1 MVWCNRLQMV
11 RTIGDIAKLAGVSKA
26 TVSRALN
33 DSPLIS
39 VETKERIHAIAREHA
54 FERNELA
61 RRLTLRQSK
70 VAGLVM
76 FGESGQSYRP
86 DLFMLEIMG
95 GIASGLHE
103 HGYELLAVQPRP
115 DDENWARRYVDSGRA
130 DGFIVPSASC
140 TPTRL
145 RMLTDSGAPFVV
157 WGRRSESGEFASVS
171 GDNVA
176 GGRLAT
182 ERLVVTGRRRI
193 AFVGGPEWAPEIKE
207 RRAGYE
213 AALTAAGLE
222 IDPALVVH
230 TSWLRPEEHAEAAVT
245 ELLDAHPELDGVV
258 ANSDRF
264 AIGALEAL
272 RTRGLDVPGRVGV
285 VGYDD
290 TAIAAYTNPPLT
302 SVRQDGAVAGRL
314 LARTLVDRLE
324 TGAVTHVSMPAE
336 LVVRESA

>member
-1 MVWCNRLQMV
+1 MQPVAMA
-11 RTIGDIAKLAGVSKA
+11 RTIADIAELAGVSKA

-39 VETKERIHAIAREHA
+39 AETKERIRSLAREHA
-54 FERNELA
+54 FERNESA

-76 FGESGQSYRP
+76 FGEPSHPYRP

-103 HGYELLAVQPRP
+103 RSYELLAVQPRS
-115 DDENWARRYVDSGRA
+115 DDDNWPRRYVDSGRA
-130 DGFIVPSASC
+130 DGFIVLSASC
-140 TPTRL
+140 TPSRL
-145 RMLTDSGAPFVV
+145 RMLVDSGVPFVV
-157 WGRRSESGEFASVS
+157 WGRRAERGEFSSVS
-171 GDNVA
+171 GDNTA

-182 ERLVVTGRRRI
+182 EHLLTAGRRRI
-193 AFVGGPEWAPEIKE
+193 AFVGGPDWAPEIAE
-207 RRAGYE
+207 RRSGYE
-213 AALTAAGLE
+213 AALEAAGVQ

-230 TSWLRPEEHAEAAVT
+230 TTWLQPEEHARAAVSALL
-245 ELLDAHPELDGVV
+245 ELDPELDGIVT
-258 ANSDRF
+258 NSDRF
-264 AIGALEAL
+264 ALGALEAL
-272 RTRGLDVPGRVGV
+272 RARHVDVPGRVSV

-290 TAIAAYTNPPLT
+290 TAIAAYANPPLT
-302 SVRQDGAVAGRL
+302 TVRQDGAVAGRL
-314 LARTLVDRLE
+314 LARTLVDRLQ